1 LHPAIQSWLLSSADN
16 NVELDYFMFNQFSSA
31 FVQRLIG
38 RKPAALLGEFSGTT
52 ERTWRKRLQQGWK
65 PTDDQSRDLDKRLTA
80 ALTEQLIKIGGWS
93 IDEASDIIAGQPS
106 STSGHFL
113 PTADLIYHFS
123 PLYGKYCQETMRLA
137 SHFDHDCERLAD
149 AVQQQDVNRAR
160 AVLTAMLDWLQTFCV
175 EKSDMEDAEALRIK
189 LGLSCDVATLLKDA
203 EPLHE
208 ALILHVLSCWD
219 VEFCAGYF
227 DSTMQ
232 AYPLFQLVMP
242 RFAPDITVEQRTLR
256 LLRNGQPPR
265 RNILETAS
273 SRFID
278 FLSVLVAWRRYRR
291 LPHGIPRVKDFAAWC
306 KESETRLVSWRDETT
321 RLTARQLEQI
331 WTTALTPD
339 SQGIYP
345 AIPSPML
352 VCTHIWSPLLLRGEN
367 HRPSGLIDCT
377 AGYKMWWD
385 RNYHR
390 LTGQGLQF
398 GMQAWPDY
406 LLSQPFEGE
415 SPVSIFSS
423 PSSGR

>member
-1 LHPAIQSWLLSSADN
+1 
-16 NVELDYFMFNQFSSA
+16 MFNQFA
-31 FVQRLIG
+31 ITIVERLIG
-38 RKPAALLGEFSGTT
+38 RKPAALLGELSGTT
-52 ERTWRKRLQQGWK
+52 ERTWRKRLEHGWQ
-65 PTDDQSRDLDKRLTA
+65 PTDDQSKDLDKRLTA
-80 ALTEQLIKIGGWS
+80 ALTKQLIKIGGWS
-93 IDEASDIIAGQPS
+93 IDEADAIVAGRPS
-106 STSGHFL
+106 SISGNFL

-123 PLYGKYCQETMRLA
+123 PLYGKYCQETIRLA
-137 SHFDHDCERLAD
+137 SHFDRDCERLAD
-149 AVQQQDVNRAR
+149 AVQQKDIKRAR
-160 AVLTAMLDWLQTFCV
+160 DVLTAMLDWLQTFCV
-175 EKSDMEDAEALRIK
+175 DISDREDAEALRMK
-189 LGLSCDVATLLKDA
+189 LGLSCDVATLLRDA

-227 DSTMQ
+227 DSIMQ

-242 RFAPDITVEQRTLR
+242 RFAPDITVEQQTLR

-291 LPHGIPRVKDFAAWC
+291 LPNGIPRIKEFAAWC
-306 KESETRLVSWRDETT
+306 RESETRLVSWRDETT
-321 RLTARQLEQI
+321 RFTARQLEQM

-345 AIPSPML
+345 AIPSPMF
-352 VCTHIWSPLLLRGEN
+352 VCTHIWSPLLLRGDN
-367 HRPSGLIDCT
+367 HRPNAFVDCT
-377 AGYKMWWD
+377 ANYRMWWD

-390 LTGQGLQF
+390 LAGAGLQF

-406 LLSQPFEGE
+406 LVSQSFEVG
-415 SPVSIFSS
+415 SSASIVSSQ
-423 PSSGR
+423 SSGRWPSPRNC